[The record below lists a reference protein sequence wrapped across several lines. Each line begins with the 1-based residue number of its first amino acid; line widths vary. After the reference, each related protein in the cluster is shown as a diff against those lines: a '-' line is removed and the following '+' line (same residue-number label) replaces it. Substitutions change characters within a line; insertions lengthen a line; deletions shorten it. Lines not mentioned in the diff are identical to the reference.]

1 MVTMLYLLLSVSSIV
16 NADKEDDVNVNKK
29 NLRRADADA
38 DASDPVQ
45 YPRKLE
51 VDNKWDTSAHDVRLV
66 TETSGEVWTS
76 NDKASPTM
84 WTEFTVSNGNFYWIE
99 LHRDANSIYL
109 QDDNGRDGRTAQID
123 LHTEEV
129 LFCRR
134 PNFRKC
140 FSIGAV
146 ESILA

>member
-51 VDNKWDTSAHDVRLV
+51 VDNKWDTSAHDVRQV
-66 TETSGEVWTS
+66 TETSGEVWSS
-76 NDKASPTM
+76 NDTASPTM

-109 QDDNGRDGRTAQID
+109 QDDNGRDGRTVQID
-123 LHTEEV
+123 LHTEE
-129 LFCRR
+129 LLLCRHH
-134 PNFRKC
+134 FSKC